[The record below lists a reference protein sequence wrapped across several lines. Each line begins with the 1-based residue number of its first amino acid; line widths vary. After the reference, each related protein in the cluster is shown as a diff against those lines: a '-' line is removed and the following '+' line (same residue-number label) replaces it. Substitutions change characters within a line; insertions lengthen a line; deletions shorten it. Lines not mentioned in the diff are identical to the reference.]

1 MLAHATVD
9 GVAPPSYLLGT
20 LRSALLAAATYRH
33 PLVAKPAFSPG
44 LSAIGSQEKGGEKVM
59 DSHVITLSGVGPA
72 TLICRVSRI
81 HRFAHLMF
89 SMFVFS
95 NLKQLRKFFLQFR
108 PMFLGLSGTS
118 D

>member
-33 PLVAKPAFSPG
+33 PLVAKPSFSPG

-59 DSHVITLSGVGPA
+59 DSRVITISGVGPA
-72 TLICRVSRI
+72 TLICRISSI

-89 SMFVFS
+89 SMFVFFKS
-95 NLKQLRKFFLQFR
+95 
-108 PMFLGLSGTS
+108 
-118 D
+118 